1 MALSKFQILA
11 LFKDNLIKFLDAL
24 IEKLPQERELITM
37 RVLFSDQI
45 PIETAMERFSS
56 RIIPYEDLINNS
68 DESFIINNNNNDLFS
83 GITSS
88 KVSYMK
94 KLWSSSSFT
103 QDDKEELWKWFKIF
117 LKLAKLYNS
126 SL

>member
-45 PIETAMERFSS
+45 PIESSMERFAS
-56 RIIPYEDLINNS
+56 RIIPYEELINNS
-68 DESFIINNNNNDLFS
+68 DESFIVNNNDLFS

-94 KLWSSSSFT
+94 KIWYSSSFT
-103 QDDKEELWKWFKIF
+103 QEDKEELWKWFKIF

>member
-56 RIIPYEDLINNS
+56 RVIPYEDLINNS
-68 DESFIINNNNNDLFS
+68 DESFIINNNNDLFS

-94 KLWSSSSFT
+94 KIWSSSSFT
-103 QDDKEELWKWFKIF
+103 QEDKEELWKWFKIF

>member
-56 RIIPYEDLINNS
+56 RIIPYEDLINNNN
-68 DESFIINNNNNDLFS
+68 ESFIINNNNDLFS

-103 QDDKEELWKWFKIF
+103 QEDKEELWKWFKMF

>member
-24 IEKLPQERELITM
+24 IEKLPKERELITM

-45 PIETAMERFSS
+45 PIESSMERFAS
-56 RIIPYEDLINNS
+56 RVIPYEDLINNS
-68 DESFIINNNNNDLFS
+68 DESFIVNNNDLFS

-94 KLWSSSSFT
+94 KIWHSSSFT
-103 QDDKEELWKWFKIF
+103 QEDKEELWKWFKIF

>member
-68 DESFIINNNNNDLFS
+68 DQSFIINNNNNDLFS